1 MQGEQENN
9 TTTLLQRFVSETG
22 NAIRVN
28 GTYDEPWFCL
38 KDLCGALGITNH
50 KNKANL
56 LRTDQKQ
63 LDHSMDRLNRRRK
76 MIFVSESGMYRVIF
90 SCREANIPGTAPHAF
105 INWVTEEVLPSI
117 RRNGRY
123 ELQEEI
129 RELKAERGRRLWILL
144 KKMDRWTFNARRKFF
159 GSVCNACTKAELI
172 YLDEYG
178 APHVSIDNLQQA
190 ERVMAATM
198 SAEILDAVPAT
209 QTLITA
215 WLQPR

>member
-9 TTTLLQRFVSETG
+9 TTTLLQRFVSRDRK
-22 NAIRVN
+22 AIRVN

-56 LRTDQKQ
+56 LRPNQKLLSVERASGQ
-63 LDHSMDRLNRRRK
+63 RRE
-76 MIFVSESGMYRVIF
+76 MIFVSEPGMYRVIF

-123 ELQEEI
+123 ELQQEV

-159 GSVCNACTKAELI
+159 GSVCNACTQGGLV

-178 APHVSIDNLQQA
+178 APHVTADNIQQA

-198 SAEILDAVPAT
+198 SAKILSAVPAN
-209 QTLITA
+209 QRLITA
-215 WLQPR
+215 WLR